1 VSTEESGSA
10 SSGPAQRGVSGVV
23 PPEPA
28 QRGARGVVPPEP
40 APRGASGV
48 VPPEPAQRQLVVWRG
63 DEVPVPHDIPG
74 PGDLRGDTNT
84 GRLLIGSLMRA
95 QLGLSLMCLMLAL
108 TVTISFPLIAALV
121 PAVGRTRVAG
131 LPLTLIVLGF
141 AFYPVF
147 LAVGW
152 FYHRQAR
159 QLEARFT
166 DLVNPAG
173 HRPDD

>member
-1 VSTEESGSA
+1 MEETR
-10 SSGPAQRGVSGVV
+10 P
-23 PPEPA
+23 
-28 QRGARGVVPPEP
+28 ARGQPT
-40 APRGASGV
+40 RGQPTRAQ
-48 VPPEPAQRQLVVWRG
+48 PAQRQLVVWRG
-63 DEVPVPHDIPG
+63 DQMPVQHNIPG
-74 PGDLRGDTNT
+74 PGDLRDDTNT
-84 GRLLIGSLMRA
+84 GRVLVGSLIRA

-108 TVTISFPLIAALV
+108 AVTVSFPLVAALV
-121 PAVGRTRVAG
+121 PAIGRMTVAG

-166 DLVNPAG
+166 DLVDPPVTDPN
-173 HRPDD
+173 D